1 MQPMS
6 AADGPLFELNCQVD
20 PGAAEEI
27 QQWLLGLASEARHE
41 EDVTHARA
49 FETHS
54 EADGSHFWTC
64 QFQCAAGTAVNQFRN
79 GFLASSEAAIAA
91 QFGDAVIVS
100 SRVLLEEAT
109 PDLPVAGSPDCL
121 NCGTRLTGQYCG
133 VCGQRARSRL
143 ISLWELISDAFG
155 DLLELDSRLWRTL
168 IPLLKRPG
176 RLTRDYLEGRRARY
190 MPPFRTYLVLSVVFF
205 VVAFF
210 DPRDDLSL
218 LFEPAPEATP
228 EEQAEQESQAAAAKK
243 EILDELAAEGIIVG
257 DSVVDGTTQAVDQTP
272 EPVEDTDGEF
282 NIRVNESGDAGF
294 NIVVDDD
301 TGDCNV
307 EAGDL
312 EEMPEWFK
320 RRFTAERIKEVCEKI
335 TADGGK
341 SFGDL
346 LLDNIPVALI
356 VLLPL
361 MALVLK
367 VLYPLSR
374 RYFVEHLLFVI
385 HYHAFFFLI
394 LVLQIL
400 FSRLAALIHIPELLA
415 TLTIVATS
423 FYIPVYLYMAMR
435 HVYGQ
440 GRLLTFVKYLVL
452 VAAYNVGTGLTL
464 LGAVLFA
471 LVSV

>member
-1 MQPMS
+1 MN
-6 AADGPLFELNCQVD
+6 AADGPLFELLCQVD
-20 PGAAEEI
+20 PGVAPEF
-27 QQWLLGLASEARHE
+27 QQWILSLTSEAQDE
-41 EDVTHARA
+41 TDIAHARA
-49 FETHS
+49 FETRS
-54 EADGSHFWTC
+54 DTEGTRFWTC
-64 QFQCAAGTAVNQFRN
+64 QFQCVSGTLIDHFRS
-79 GFLASSEAAIAA
+79 GFLADSMAALSD
-91 QFGDAVIVS
+91 QFGEAVTVS
-100 SRVLLEEAT
+100 SRLLLEEPAE
-109 PDLPVAGSPDCL
+109 DLPVAESPDCL
-121 NCGTRLTGQYCG
+121 NCGARLRGQYCG
-133 VCGQRARSRL
+133 ICGQRARSRL

-155 DLLELDSRLWRTL
+155 DLFEIDSRLWRTL
-168 IPLLKRPG
+168 IPLLKQPG

-190 MPPFRTYLVLSVVFF
+190 MPPFRSYLVLSVIFF

-218 LFEPAPEATP
+218 LFEPEPEATP
-228 EEQAEQESQAAAAKK
+228 EELAEEESQAAAARK

-257 DSVVDGTTQAVDQTP
+257 DSDVGADRPGGEQDA
-272 EPVEDTDGEF
+272 EPAGDTDGEF

-294 NIVVDDD
+294 NIMVDDE

-307 EAGDL
+307 EASDL
-312 EEMPEWFK
+312 EDLPDWFK
-320 RRFTAERIKEVCEKI
+320 RRFTADRVKEVCEKI

-346 LLDNIPVALI
+346 LLDNVPVALI

-394 LVLQIL
+394 LTLQIL
-400 FSRLAALIHIPELLA
+400 FARLAALIHIPELAA

-423 FYIPVYLYMAMR
+423 LYIPVYLYMAMR

-440 GRLLTFVKYLVL
+440 GRLLTFVKYIVL

>member
-1 MQPMS
+1 MQPTS
-6 AADGPLFELNCQVD
+6 AADGPLFELHCQVD
-20 PGAAEEI
+20 PGAAQEF
-27 QQWLLGLASEARHE
+27 QQWVLGLASAAQDE
-41 EDVTHARA
+41 EQVTHARA
-49 FETHS
+49 FETPG
-54 EADGSHFWTC
+54 DPGVSHFWTC
-64 QFQCAAGTAVNQFRN
+64 QFQCAAGTIVDQFRN
-79 GFLASSEAAIAA
+79 GFLADSEAAIVDR
-91 QFGDAVIVS
+91 FGDAVVVS
-100 SRVLLEEAT
+100 SRVLLDYST
-109 PDLPVAGSPDCL
+109 DDLPVAGSPDCL
-121 NCGTRLTGQYCG
+121 NCGARLTGQYCG

-168 IPLLKRPG
+168 IPLLKQPG

-190 MPPFRTYLVLSVVFF
+190 MPPFRTYLVLSVIFF

-218 LFEPAPEATP
+218 LFEPEPEATP
-228 EEQAEQESQAAAAKK
+228 EEQAEIASQAEAAKK
-243 EILDELAAEGIIVG
+243 EILDELAAEGIIV
-257 DSVVDGTTQAVDQTP
+257 DDTVVDPTEQDSEEAEGAAGQAN
-272 EPVEDTDGEF
+272 DGF
-282 NIRVNESGDAGF
+282 KVRVNESGDAGF
-294 NIVVDDD
+294 NILVDDD
-301 TGDCNV
+301 TGDCDV
-307 EAGDL
+307 QAGDL
-312 EEMPEWFK
+312 EDLPEWFK
-320 RRFTAERIKEVCEKI
+320 RRFTPERIKEVCEKV

-346 LLDNIPVALI
+346 LLDNVPVALI

-361 MALVLK
+361 MAFVLK

-385 HYHAFFFLI
+385 HYHAFFFAILI
-394 LVLQIL
+394 LQIL

-415 TLTIVATS
+415 TLTIVATAL
-423 FYIPVYLYMAMR
+423 YIPVYLYMAMR

-440 GRLLTFVKYLVL
+440 GRLLTFVKYLIL

>member
-1 MQPMS
+1 MS
-6 AADGPLFELNCQVD
+6 PVSGPHYELTFQVDREAADDFQTWLAEFSDSARREERVTEARIFSSPRETPGGEIWICQLQCLNESALGELQ
-20 PGAAEEI
+20 GGI
-27 QQWLLGLASEARHE
+27 LASVDADI
-41 EDVTHARA
+41 EDR
-49 FETHS
+49 FE
-54 EADGSHFWTC
+54 G
-64 QFQCAAGTAVNQFRN
+64 AV
-79 GFLASSEAAIAA
+79 GL
-91 QFGDAVIVS
+91 S
-100 SRVLLEEAT
+100 SRILHEDRSG
-109 PDLPVAGSPDCL
+109 DLPKTGSRDCL

-133 VCGQRARSRL
+133 LCGQKARTRL

-155 DLLELDSRLWRTL
+155 DLLEIDSRLWRTL
-168 IPLLKRPG
+168 IPLFLRPG
-176 RLTRDYLEGRRARY
+176 QLTRDYLEGRRARY
-190 MPPFRTYLVLSVVFF
+190 MPPFRTYLVLSLIFF

-218 LFEPAPEATP
+218 LFEPEPEPTA
-228 EEQAEQESQAAAAKK
+228 EEQAEAAAKASEAKK

-257 DSVVDGTTQAVDQTP
+257 DTTA
-272 EPVEDTDGEF
+272 EDVGQGDEEVAEV
-282 NIRVNESGDAGF
+282 VNEINDGL
-294 NIVVDDD
+294 NINIDED

-307 EAGDL
+307 EGGDL
-312 EEMPEWFK
+312 EDLPEWFK
-320 RRFTAERIKEVCEKI
+320 RRFTPERIKEVCEKV

-374 RYFVEHLLFVI
+374 RYFVEHLLFVV

-394 LVLQIL
+394 LIVQIL
-400 FSRLAALIHIPELLA
+400 FARIAAFLRIPEA
-415 TLTIVATS
+415 IAILTIVAAS
-423 FYIPVYLYMAMR
+423 LYIPVYLYMAMR

-440 GRLLTFVKYLVL
+440 GRIMTFLKYLAL
-452 VAAYNVGTGLTL
+452 VVAYNAGTALTL

-471 LVSV
+471 ALGLASPQ